1 MRLCSATRSLFA
13 SLGGRGLAVGAVI
26 LTALLA
32 VAFFLSC
39 YVWFPWLDV
48 AVVQVPVA
56 WTSSVL
62 FHFVQLH
69 TQKRLLEQS
78 LSLHLAPA
86 RVEQLLRQPE
96 LRRPGGSQLLISILF
111 SDIARFSRVSGRMH
125 PDDLARLLNHYF
137 QVSLDIV
144 HRNEGVV
151 VKLIGD
157 AIFAIWNAPV
167 AQADHSGGLVWR
179 RYSCATN

>member
-1 MRLCSATRSLFA
+1 MDRKSVPGVETHATAFLNLARGEWLKRPAWWIEALGLASIAVVLGYAFALCVPGR
-13 SLGGRGLAVGAVI
+13 RGLAVGAVI

-96 LRRPGGSQLLISILF
+96 LRRREAANCSSAFYLATLPG
-111 SDIARFSRVSGRMH
+111 SRVSRAGCTLMTWH
-125 PDDLARLLNHYF
+125 A
-137 QVSLDIV
+137 S
-144 HRNEGVV
+144 
-151 VKLIGD
+151 
-157 AIFAIWNAPV
+157 
-167 AQADHSGGLVWR
+167 
-179 RYSCATN
+179 